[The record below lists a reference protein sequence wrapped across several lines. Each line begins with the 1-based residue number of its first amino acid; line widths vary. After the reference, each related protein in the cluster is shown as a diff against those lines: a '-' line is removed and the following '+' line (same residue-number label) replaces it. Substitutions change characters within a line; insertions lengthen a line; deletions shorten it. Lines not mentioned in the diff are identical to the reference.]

1 MMSVGAVCA
10 ADEISDNIT
19 TNGGQENVYVPSENS
34 FTDLD
39 NEIKNA
45 DTSLDLTQDYLF
57 NNESDNNTGI
67 AISKDNFVLN
77 GNGRTI
83 DGNNQSRIFNI
94 TGKNITLNDLILIN
108 ANADEGG
115 AIWVNGTLTLNNIT
129 FINNYATKQGGAVG
143 LYSDSILNCSNSRF
157 RDNYAKEGSSVY
169 VNESELNVYN
179 AEISS
184 RIFTMSSSW

>member
-19 TNGGQENVYVPSENS
+19 TNGGQENIYVSSENS

-77 GNGRTI
+77 GNGHTI

-94 TGKNITLNDLILIN
+94 TGKNITLNDLILSMLMPMKV
-108 ANADEGG
+108 EQ
-115 AIWVNGTLTLNNIT
+115 
-129 FINNYATKQGGAVG
+129 FG
-143 LYSDSILNCSNSRF
+143 LM
-157 RDNYAKEGSSVY
+157 EH
-169 VNESELNVYN
+169 
-179 AEISS
+179 
-184 RIFTMSSSW
+184 

>member
-1 MMSVGAVCA
+1 MIVILVLMMSVGAVCA

-19 TNGGQENVYVPSENS
+19 TNGGQENVYVSSENS

-115 AIWVNGTLTLNNIT
+115 Q
-129 FINNYATKQGGAVG
+129 FG
-143 LYSDSILNCSNSRF
+143 LM
-157 RDNYAKEGSSVY
+157 EH
-169 VNESELNVYN
+169 
-179 AEISS
+179 
-184 RIFTMSSSW
+184 